1 MHSHNTL
8 QDSQNAQKTVTHGSV
23 YRCRPHPSYRP
34 HLESQEKGQLVH
46 RNYSTGT
53 EVQHAYKPRILSMIL
68 SNLLPHHSFFDI
80 QKGIKSYQNN
90 ADCPF
95 YSPPYEQRNF
105 RESKFQV

>member
-8 QDSQNAQKTVTHGSV
+8 QDSENVQKTVTRGSV
-23 YRCRPHPSYRP
+23 YKYRPHPSYRP
-34 HLESQEKGQLVH
+34 HLKSQEKWQLVY

-53 EVQHAYKPRILSMIL
+53 EVQHAYRNRILSMIFC
-68 SNLLPHHSFFDI
+68 NLLPNHSFFDS
-80 QKGIKSYQNN
+80 QKGVKSYQNN

-95 YSPPYEQRNF
+95 YSPPYELRNF